1 MSYSA
6 KLAFVSLS
14 AATCLSGMAMAQ
26 EYQLNIN
33 TALAESD
40 PLYAGLQSY
49 EQNLEEKSDGRIEVT
64 LYPNSQLGSNED
76 VLEQARAGAPVA
88 IVTDGGRLAVFVEEF
103 GILGGPFLA
112 DGYEGIRKV
121 VTSDLFEEWA
131 TDLHD
136 SAGLQVLSF
145 NWWQGQRN
153 LLTNVEVNEPAD
165 LSGIRMRTPGA
176 PVWTE
181 TIRAMGATPT
191 PLPWG
196 EVYSGIQQNVIDAA
210 EAQLP
215 AVVGANLQE
224 VIDVVTLTGHI
235 NLITGIVTSA
245 MWFDSLPEDL
255 QTLVRDEALAAG
267 DIASQGTQESLEQI
281 KSDLTEAGVAVNEVD
296 KTPFI
301 EATRPVYET
310 LDLADLRVQVQEI
323 LDAE

>member
-1 MSYSA
+1 MTEIRTAAAASL
-6 KLAFVSLS
+6 LAVLGLAQ
-14 AATCLSGMAMAQ
+14 AAQAQ
-26 EYQLNIN
+26 EFQLNVN
-33 TALAESD
+33 TALAQSD
-40 PLYAGLQSY
+40 PLYKGLESF
-49 EQNLEEKSDGRIEVT
+49 ETNLEEKSDGRIEVT

-88 IVTDGGRLAVFVEEF
+88 IVTDGGRLAVFTPEF
-103 GILGGPFLA
+103 AILGAPFLA

-136 SAGLQVLSF
+136 TAGLQVLSF

-153 LLTNVEVNEPAD
+153 LLTNVEVTTPED
-165 LSGIRMRTPGA
+165 LAGVRMRTPGA

-196 EVYSGIQQNVIDAA
+196 EVYSAIQQNAIDAA

-215 AVVGANLQE
+215 AVVGAKLDE
-224 VIDVVTLTGHI
+224 VINTVTLTGHI
-235 NLITGIVTSA
+235 NLITGLVTSA
-245 MWFDSLPEDL
+245 QWFDTLPEDL
-255 QTLVRDEALAAG
+255 QVLVRDEALAAG
-267 DIASQGTQESLEQI
+267 EIASQGTQDVLEQI
-281 KSDLTEAGVAVNEVD
+281 KSDLREAGVAVNEID

-301 EATRPVYET
+301 EATQPVYET
-310 LDLADLRVQVQEI
+310 LDLADLHAEVQAI

>member
-1 MSYSA
+1 MSKFTHITLVATVAGGLMS
-6 KLAFVSLS
+6 S
-14 AATCLSGMAMAQ
+14 AAFAADF
-26 EYQLNIN
+26 QLNIN

-40 PLYAGLQSY
+40 PLYKGLEAY
-49 EQNLEEKSDGRIEVT
+49 ETALEEKSGGRIEVT

-88 IVTDGGRLAVFVEEF
+88 IVTDGGRLAVFEPEF
-103 GILGGPFLA
+103 AILGAPFLA
-112 DGYEGIRKV
+112 DGYQGIRKV
-121 VTSDLFEEWA
+121 VTSDLFEGWSEK
-131 TDLHD
+131 LHD

-153 LLTNVEVNEPAD
+153 LLTNKEINVPAD

-196 EVYSGIQQNVIDAA
+196 EVYAAIQQNAIDAA

-215 AVVGANLQE
+215 AVVGAKLNE
-224 VIDVVTLTGHI
+224 VVNTVTLTGHI
-235 NLITGIVTSA
+235 NLITGLVTSA
-245 MWFDSLPEDL
+245 QWFDSLPADL

-267 DIASQGTQESLEQI
+267 EIASQGTQDILEQI
-281 KSDLTEAGVAVNEVD
+281 KADLTAQGVAVNEID

-310 LDLADLRVQVQEI
+310 LDLADLHAEVQKI
-323 LDAE
+323 LDAD

>member
-1 MSYSA
+1 MTEIRTAAAASL
-6 KLAFVSLS
+6 LAVLGLAQ
-14 AATCLSGMAMAQ
+14 AAQAQ
-26 EYQLNIN
+26 EFQLNVN
-33 TALAESD
+33 TALAQSD
-40 PLYAGLQSY
+40 PLYKGLESF
-49 EQNLEEKSDGRIEVT
+49 ETNLEEKSDGRIEVT

-88 IVTDGGRLAVFVEEF
+88 IVTDGGRLAVFTPEF
-103 GILGGPFLA
+103 AILGAPFLA

-121 VTSDLFEEWA
+121 VTSDLFEEWGQ
-131 TDLHD
+131 DLHD

-153 LLTNVEVNEPAD
+153 LLTNVEVTTPED
-165 LSGIRMRTPGA
+165 LAGVRMRTPGA

-196 EVYSGIQQNVIDAA
+196 EVYSAIQQNAIDAA

-215 AVVGANLQE
+215 AVVGAKLEE
-224 VIDVVTLTGHI
+224 VIDTVTLTGHI
-235 NLITGIVTSA
+235 NLITGLVTSA
-245 MWFDSLPEDL
+245 QWFDSLPEDL

-267 DIASQGTQESLEQI
+267 EIASQGTQDVLEQI
-281 KSDLTEAGVAVNEVD
+281 KSDLREAGVAVNEID

-301 EATRPVYET
+301 EATQPVYET
-310 LDLADLRVQVQEI
+310 LDLADLHAEVQAI

>member
-1 MSYSA
+1 MTEIRTAAAASL
-6 KLAFVSLS
+6 LAVLGLAQ
-14 AATCLSGMAMAQ
+14 AAQAQ
-26 EYQLNIN
+26 EFQLNVN
-33 TALAESD
+33 TALAQSD
-40 PLYAGLQSY
+40 PLYKGLESF
-49 EQNLEEKSDGRIEVT
+49 ETNLEEKSDGRIEVT

-88 IVTDGGRLAVFVEEF
+88 IVTDGGRLAVFTPEF
-103 GILGGPFLA
+103 AILGAPFLA

-121 VTSDLFEEWA
+121 VTSDLFEEWGE
-131 TDLHD
+131 DLHD

-153 LLTNVEVNEPAD
+153 LLTNVEVTTPED
-165 LSGIRMRTPGA
+165 LAGVRMRTPGA

-196 EVYSGIQQNVIDAA
+196 EVYSAIQQNAIDAA

-215 AVVGANLQE
+215 AVVGAKLEE
-224 VIDVVTLTGHI
+224 VIDTVTLTGHI
-235 NLITGIVTSA
+235 NLITGLVTSA
-245 MWFDSLPEDL
+245 QWFDSLPEDL

-267 DIASQGTQESLEQI
+267 EIASQGTQDVLEQI
-281 KSDLTEAGVAVNEVD
+281 KSDLREAGVAVNEID

-301 EATRPVYET
+301 EATQPVYET
-310 LDLADLRVQVQEI
+310 LDLADLHAEVQAI

>member
-1 MSYSA
+1 MTEIRTAAAASL
-6 KLAFVSLS
+6 LAVLGLVQ
-14 AATCLSGMAMAQ
+14 AAQAQ
-26 EYQLNIN
+26 EFQLNVN
-33 TALAESD
+33 TALAQSD
-40 PLYAGLQSY
+40 PLYKGLESF
-49 EQNLEEKSDGRIEVT
+49 ETNLEEKSDGRIEVT

-88 IVTDGGRLAVFVEEF
+88 IVTDGGRLAVFTPEF
-103 GILGGPFLA
+103 AILGAPFLA

-121 VTSDLFEEWA
+121 VTSDLFEEWGQ
-131 TDLHD
+131 DLHD

-153 LLTNVEVNEPAD
+153 LLTNVEVTTPED
-165 LSGIRMRTPGA
+165 LAGVRMRTPGA

-196 EVYSGIQQNVIDAA
+196 EVYSAIQQNAIDAA

-215 AVVGANLQE
+215 AVVGAKLEE
-224 VIDVVTLTGHI
+224 VIDTVTLTGHI
-235 NLITGIVTSA
+235 NLITGLVTSA
-245 MWFDSLPEDL
+245 QWFDSLPEDL

-267 DIASQGTQESLEQI
+267 EIASQGTQDVLEQI
-281 KSDLTEAGVAVNEVD
+281 KSDLREAGVAVNEVD

-301 EATRPVYET
+301 EATQPVYET
-310 LDLADLRVQVQEI
+310 LDLADLHAEVQAI

>member
-1 MSYSA
+1 MTEIRTAAAASL
-6 KLAFVSLS
+6 LAVLGLAQ
-14 AATCLSGMAMAQ
+14 AAQAQ
-26 EYQLNIN
+26 EFQLNVN
-33 TALAESD
+33 TALAQSD
-40 PLYAGLQSY
+40 PLYKGLESF
-49 EQNLEEKSDGRIEVT
+49 ETNLEEKSDGRIEVT

-88 IVTDGGRLAVFVEEF
+88 IVTDGGRLAVFTPEF
-103 GILGGPFLA
+103 AILGAPFLA

-121 VTSDLFEEWA
+121 VTSDLFEEWGQ
-131 TDLHD
+131 DLHD

-153 LLTNVEVNEPAD
+153 LLTNVEVTTPED
-165 LSGIRMRTPGA
+165 LAGVRMRTPGA

-196 EVYSGIQQNVIDAA
+196 EVYSAIQQNAIDAA

-215 AVVGANLQE
+215 AVVGAKLEE
-224 VIDVVTLTGHI
+224 VINTVTLTGHI
-235 NLITGIVTSA
+235 NLITGLVTSA
-245 MWFDSLPEDL
+245 QWFDSLPEDL

-267 DIASQGTQESLEQI
+267 EIASQGTQDVLEQI
-281 KSDLTEAGVAVNEVD
+281 KSDLREAGVAVNEID

-301 EATRPVYET
+301 EATQPVYET
-310 LDLADLRVQVQEI
+310 LDLADLHAEVQAI

>member
-1 MSYSA
+1 MFDLKHA
-6 KLAFVSLS
+6 ALAPFIATLCLAG
-14 AATCLSGMAMAQ
+14 AAQAQ
-26 EYQLNIN
+26 EFQLNVN
-33 TALAESD
+33 TALAQSD
-40 PLYAGLQSY
+40 PLYKGLESF
-49 EQNLEEKSDGRIEVT
+49 ETNLEEKSDGRIEVT

-88 IVTDGGRLAVFVEEF
+88 IVTDGGRLAVFTPEF
-103 GILGGPFLA
+103 AILGAPFLA
-112 DGYEGIRKV
+112 DGYDGIRKV

-153 LLTNVEVNEPAD
+153 LLTNVEVTTPED
-165 LSGIRMRTPGA
+165 LAGVRMRTPGA

-196 EVYSGIQQNVIDAA
+196 EVYSAIQQNAIDAA

-215 AVVGANLQE
+215 AVVGAKLEE
-224 VIDVVTLTGHI
+224 VIDTVTLTGHI
-235 NLITGIVTSA
+235 NLITGLVTSA
-245 MWFDSLPEDL
+245 QWFDSLPEDL

-267 DIASQGTQESLEQI
+267 EIASQGTQDVLEQI
-281 KSDLTEAGVAVNEVD
+281 KSDLREAGVAVNEID

-301 EATRPVYET
+301 EATQPVYET
-310 LDLADLRVQVQEI
+310 LDLADLHAEVQAI